1 MTNQDIIAF
10 IKRFPVSFGCGAATL
25 VLAGLLYFRSD
36 AIPEA
41 ETLLT
46 QKTAEAERYATNL
59 KNSQN
64 LKEQSDT
71 LAEAM
76 KAIDSRIVRVSKFAI
91 NSQYFYS
98 LESESGVRLLSARQ
112 NTNVLP
118 KGKTTFAPVN
128 FGVTVQGELAVVLN
142 FLRALENGTH
152 YCRVLSASCRGIQGE
167 RRGDVTL
174 TLQLELLGLP

>member
-1 MTNQDIIAF
+1 MTSQDIVAF
-10 IKRFPVSFGCGAATL
+10 IKRFPLSFGCGALTL
-25 VLAGLLYFRSD
+25 VFAGLLYFRLD

-41 ETLLT
+41 EALLV
-46 QKTAEAERYATNL
+46 QKTAEAERYAANL
-59 KNSQN
+59 KNSQS

-76 KAIDSRIVRVSKFAI
+76 KAIDNRIVRVSKFAI

-98 LESESGVRLLSARQ
+98 LETESGVRLLSARQ

-128 FGVTVQGELAVVLN
+128 FSVAVQGELAVVLN

-152 YCRVLSASCRGIQGE
+152 YCRVLSASCRSVPGE
-167 RRGDVTL
+167 RRGDVSL
-174 TLQLELLGLP
+174 SLQLELLGLP